1 MAWDQIKVSIDD
13 TEIEAHVSRTS
24 ETNQFSIPAVIAME
38 EGTVFTVGRK
48 KYTAAKVTDVAE
60 RGEVLLVETK
70 ESKNEKSQKGGTDT

>member
-1 MAWDQIKVSIDD
+1 MSWDQVKVSVDD

-24 ETNQFSIPAVIAME
+24 ETNLFSIPAVIAME

-48 KYTAAKVTDVAE
+48 KYTAAKVTDDAE

-70 ESKNEKSQKGGTDT
+70 ESKNDKSSERRTTG